1 MQHLYDDYTIYVG
14 REEKKI
20 GIFPIKSNMC
30 DKMISAEPTQKPVTA
45 EIKFN
50 GKEPD
55 GFLDNPIIVT
65 MRKTEP
71 VTETWRFYAQRLSF
85 GVDNIK
91 MSITKIEYYVDGEE
105 KLFWD
110 TFMNIHRIL
119 GKDLMA
125 ETRKNIGID

>member
-1 MQHLYDDYTIYVG
+1 MQHLYDDFTIYVG
-14 REEKKI
+14 KEEKEI
-20 GIFPIKSNMC
+20 GNYPITSNIC
-30 DKMISAEPTQKPVTA
+30 DKMVFVIPDQKPVIA

-110 TFMNIHRIL
+110 PLNYIHRIL

-125 ETRKNIGID
+125 ETRKNIGMV